1 MGGTAGGP
9 LRSSGAQHALQMLL
23 AQAGEAERSAVTTL
37 AGAPAPTPA
46 APAQSRDLST
56 ASSGAVSIDPQSG
69 GNGGVPTDDGTG
81 SPGVAPPSATAAANV
96 PATSSTLDAVNA
108 ANAAGTA
115 MADPARTAAAASH
128 AASAGASST
137 TLSLQTQLRAPLGTV
152 EWTDEL
158 GTQLTWM
165 AHHGIG
171 SASLQ
176 VSPPDLGPIQ
186 VRIAVHGSAASVW
199 FGAAQADTRAALE
212 QALPRLH
219 ELFGAQGLA
228 LADANVSREQ
238 PGEQREAGAAVWA
251 GSGVPQQSTDPG
263 AQGAT
268 ALQRLGLVDL
278 YA

>member
-1 MGGTAGGP
+1 
-9 LRSSGAQHALQMLL
+9 MLL
-23 AQAGEAERSAVTTL
+23 AQAGQGERPAITTP
-37 AGAPAPTPA
+37 AGSPGSTPA
-46 APAQSRDLST
+46 APAQSMDLST
-56 ASSGAVSIDPQSG
+56 PSSGSVRLEPQAG
-69 GNGGVPTDDGTG
+69 GSGGVPAGDGTG
-81 SPGVAPPSATAAANV
+81 SPGVAPPSAPAAANV
-96 PATSSTLDAVNA
+96 LVTSSTLDAMNA
-108 ANAAGTA
+108 ANAASTA
-115 MADPARTAAAASH
+115 MADPTRTAAAASH
-128 AASAGASST
+128 AASAGAANT
-137 TLSLQTQLRAPLGTV
+137 MLSLQTQLRAPLGTL
-152 EWTDEL
+152 EWTDDL
-158 GTQLTWM
+158 GSQLIWM

-186 VRIAVHGSAASVW
+186 VRIAMHGSAASVW

-238 PGEQREAGAAVWA
+238 PGEQREGGAAVWGG
-251 GSGVPQQSTDPG
+251 GSGGSQQSTDQG